1 MSEIPGVPVGHEAY
15 SFACLRCGHGWEQA
29 YEIEHHTDAAGR
41 DFVVYRTDGRRVS
54 SPLVKSTC
62 PNCGHHSVRIMG
74 SGRISGISGILAPGG
89 PEARGSG
96 ATGAGATG
104 ATGASGAGATGA
116 GATGATGASG
126 AGATGASGQEPE
138 RRRRSSLLH
147 PFHRD

>member
-74 SGRISGISGILAPGG
+74 SGRISGISGILAPGEPG
-89 PEARGSG
+89 ARDSGATGVG
-96 ATGAGATG
+96 ATGAGAEDAADASGSG
-104 ATGASGAGATGA
+104 ATRAT
-116 GATGATGASG
+116 
-126 AGATGASGQEPE
+126 GQEPE

>member
-41 DFVVYRTDGRRVS
+41 DFVVYRTDGRRVP
-54 SPLVKSTC
+54 SPLAKSTC

-74 SGRISGISGILAPGG
+74 SGRISGIVAPGE
-89 PEARGSG
+89 PDTPGSG
-96 ATGAGATG
+96 ATGAGAD
-104 ATGASGAGATGA
+104 TGA
-116 GATGATGASG
+116 GAAGVTDESGTGATRP
-126 AGATGASGQEPE
+126 TGQEPE